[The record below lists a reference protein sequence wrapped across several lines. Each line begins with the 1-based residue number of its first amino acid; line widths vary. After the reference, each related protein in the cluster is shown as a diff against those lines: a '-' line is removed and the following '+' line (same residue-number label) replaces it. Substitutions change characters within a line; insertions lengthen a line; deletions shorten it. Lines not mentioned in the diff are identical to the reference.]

1 MSTKTMTPKTAEVKN
16 ILLGAK
22 NAENVQPVNVVEKPQ
37 VTETEQ
43 KEKVLSLIEK
53 FKPEPFKSAEERINR
68 KNQFD
73 ALAKRYETLKA
84 KDNELKTFHA
94 GNDKT
99 NAKIIFKNAQGFEF
113 VIQTTNVIDK
123 LTKAAQEELQ
133 ILLTEA
139 ENEVLTFE
147 I

>member
-1 MSTKTMTPKTAEVKN
+1 MNTQTTAPKKAEEVKGLPSAKNEKPAVIEKKENILKTM
-16 ILLGAK
+16 
-22 NAENVQPVNVVEKPQ
+22 
-37 VTETEQ
+37 
-43 KEKVLSLIEK
+43 EK
-53 FKPEPFKSAEERINR
+53 FKPEPFKSAEDRISR

-73 ALAKRYETLKA
+73 ALAKRYEQLKE

-99 NAKIIFKNAQGFEF
+99 SAKIIFKNAQGFEF
-113 VIQTTNVIDK
+113 NIQNSNVIDK
-123 LTKAAQEELQ
+123 LTKAAQEELK
-133 ILLTEA
+133 ILLNEA